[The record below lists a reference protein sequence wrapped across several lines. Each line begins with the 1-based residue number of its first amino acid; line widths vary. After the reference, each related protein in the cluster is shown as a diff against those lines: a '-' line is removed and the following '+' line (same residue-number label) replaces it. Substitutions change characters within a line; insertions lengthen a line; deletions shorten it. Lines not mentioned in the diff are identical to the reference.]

1 MLHGHKIF
9 AWDLAFTSSAGT
21 YAFDVQCE
29 MLADI
34 GYDGLTYAV
43 WSGSRWETA
52 KRLSTVKDRFGLEV
66 FSVYVVID
74 LDQGPQHPINA
85 GLLRMLE
92 EMEGVKAVNLGIRTA
107 GHGSNHRKA
116 PDDKVLQDFLG
127 RALEICARR
136 GIDILLYFHLGFWMD
151 HYSIAAQIC
160 SVVNHPNL
168 GIVFPSYHWYG
179 YETNAGSPTEGYQA
193 VDPTPALMASTP
205 FMRELTLSGATR
217 SPHGWSRIATFEALD
232 AGELD
237 NFALLGLAKSFGY
250 TGPVGY
256 DGTLVGGNPYSTLK
270 RSYDAMDEML
280 GLLTKHPGWAKRET
294 HP

>member
-21 YAFDVQCE
+21 YDFDVQCE

-92 EMEGVKAVNLGIRTA
+92 EMEGVKAVNL
-107 GHGSNHRKA
+107 
-116 PDDKVLQDFLG
+116 
-127 RALEICARR
+127 
-136 GIDILLYFHLGFWMD
+136 
-151 HYSIAAQIC
+151 
-160 SVVNHPNL
+160 
-168 GIVFPSYHWYG
+168 
-179 YETNAGSPTEGYQA
+179 
-193 VDPTPALMASTP
+193 
-205 FMRELTLSGATR
+205 
-217 SPHGWSRIATFEALD
+217 
-232 AGELD
+232 
-237 NFALLGLAKSFGY
+237 
-250 TGPVGY
+250 
-256 DGTLVGGNPYSTLK
+256 
-270 RSYDAMDEML
+270 
-280 GLLTKHPGWAKRET
+280 
-294 HP
+294 